1 MKKFMNNAII
11 SIAGIIVGY
20 FAISLPFHL
29 FEQLTSIQMRIIFV
43 SEIIIYFAIF
53 SAFFLIKEHK
63 ENCRKREEEYQKRRN
78 ERIGKRN
85 QALEGIRINNY
96 DFAA

>member
-1 MKKFMNNAII
+1 MKKFLNNTII

-29 FEQLTSIQMRIIFV
+29 FDQLTGMQMRMIFV
-43 SEIIIYFAIF
+43 AEIIIYFAIF

-63 ENCRKREEEYQKRRN
+63 ANCRKKEQEYQKRRN
-78 ERIGKRN
+78 ERK
-85 QALEGIRINNY
+85 QALDGIRISSF

>member
-1 MKKFMNNAII
+1 MKKFFNNAMI

-29 FEQLTSIQMRIIFV
+29 FDQLTGIQMRMIFV
-43 SEIIIYFAIF
+43 AEIIIYFAIF
-53 SAFFLIKEHK
+53 STFFLVKEHK
-63 ENCRKREEEYQKRRN
+63 ENCRKKESDLQKRRN

-85 QALEGIRINNY
+85 QELDGIRISSF

>member
-1 MKKFMNNAII
+1 MKKFFNNAMI

-29 FEQLTSIQMRIIFV
+29 FDQLTGIQMRMIFV
-43 SEIIIYFAIF
+43 AEIIIYFAIF
-53 SAFFLIKEHK
+53 SAFFLIKEQKQNYRKK
-63 ENCRKREEEYQKRRN
+63 EQEYQKRRN
-78 ERIGKRN
+78 ERISKRS

>member
-1 MKKFMNNAII
+1 MKKFLNTTII

-29 FEQLTSIQMRIIFV
+29 FDQLTGIQMRMIFV
-43 SEIIIYFAIF
+43 AEIIIYFAIF

-63 ENCRKREEEYQKRRN
+63 ETCRKKEQEYQKRRN
-78 ERIGKRN
+78 ERY
-85 QALEGIRINNY
+85 QSLDGIRISSF